1 MDAKLQLSAEEMR
14 LVTDPAWILT
24 KNSIIRKVVE
34 MFGEL
39 SGEWRDIFRLE
50 KMFTAEL
57 GSKAGAEP
65 KISKGEQY
73 KGLPWVMLDYP
84 RTFGKEDVLAV
95 RTMFWWGHCF
105 SVTLHLKGRFLR
117 SYLPVILAN
126 RGELEAAGF
135 KPGTAEDEWEH
146 EHTPGAWEAV
156 TWEAGTGKAGTFDRP
171 FLKLSVNIGFDKWNG
186 APKALTAKF
195 SVLAKVLVA

>member
-1 MDAKLQLSAEEMR
+1 MDANVRLSAEEMR

-34 MFGEL
+34 LFGEL

-50 KMFTAEL
+50 T
-57 GSKAGAEP
+57 EP

-84 RTFGKEDVLAV
+84 RTFGKEDVMAI
-95 RTMFWWGHCF
+95 RTLFWWGHCF
-105 SVTLHLKGRFLR
+105 SVTLHLKGQYLR

-126 RGELEAAGF
+126 RGELDAAGF
-135 KPGTAEDEWEH
+135 QPGTADDEWEH
-146 EHTPGAWEAV
+146 EHIPGAWEAMG
-156 TWEAGTGKAGTFDRP
+156 ERSFA
-171 FLKLSVNIGFDKWNG
+171 KLAVNIGFEKWND
-186 APKALTAKF
+186 ASEMLTEKF
-195 SVLAKVLVA
+195 AVLVRVLITA

>member
-24 KNSIIRKVVE
+24 KNSVILKAVE

-39 SGEWRDIFRLE
+39 SGEWRNVFRLE
-50 KMFTAEL
+50 T
-57 GSKAGAEP
+57 EP

-84 RTFGKEDVLAV
+84 RVFGKEDVMAV

-105 SVTLHLKGRFLR
+105 SMTLHLKGRHLR
-117 SYLPVILAN
+117 TYMPVILSRLA
-126 RGELEAAGF
+126 ELEAAGF
-135 KPGTAEDEWEH
+135 LPGTSEDEWEH
-146 EHTPGAWEAV
+146 EHNPG
-156 TWEAGTGKAGTFDRP
+156 TWGSLVGNRP
-171 FLKLSVNIGFDKWNG
+171 FLKMSVNVGLDKWND
-186 APKALTAKF
+186 ASKILTEKF
-195 SVLAKVLVA
+195 AVLARALVTA